1 MYTIVSDKY
10 GFCEYEYLSDIIN
23 QLSDLDDVTFRV
35 WSVQYSCGEYIYIL
49 CDSNG
54 DIVAVDTDHVHHKAW

>member
-10 GFCEYEYLSDIIN
+10 GFGEYEYLSDIIN
-23 QLSDLDDVTFRV
+23 KLSDLDDVTFRV
-35 WSVQYSCGEYIYIL
+35 WSVQCSCGEYVYVL